1 MGSKCLVATIIVAN
15 GRDDRRIRG
24 DWQTQRRRDR
34 YKLHRTEVRSRDFGR
49 ARANREA
56 HAVKVQLVAAS
67 IAPAKSMAESRQVG
81 RCTAAAR
88 AAEAIF

>member
-1 MGSKCLVATIIVAN
+1 MIAAFEGI
-15 GRDDRRIRG
+15 GRLKG
-24 DWQTQRRRDR
+24 DVTAVNCI
-34 YKLHRTEVRSRDFGR
+34 EEARSRDFGR

-56 HAVKVQLVAAS
+56 RAVKAHFVAAS